1 MLDPSLSHRALTHID
16 RSNRIAVASADW
28 RQDGDDAVSAAFR
41 LHGAVRRNARSEHD
55 DHEDSATI
63 IGRKDASPL
72 YGAGVFGRAR
82 CCGQHETIVAMGPPL
97 AKALAFVKEPVRRS
111 LRQRE
116 TAMAVQT
123 ALPTRKS
130 RLPLM
135 TAIFVGL
142 ACCTIAAVSVWREAT
157 VRAADLRSA
166 EVDVANM
173 ARSLIQHAEDSIE
186 LSEAILLGMVAR
198 IENAGTSEP
207 AVQLMQ
213 AFLEARSTTLGRI
226 RGLFVYDNNGAWL
239 ATTEKIQT
247 QGLNNSDRA
256 YFQHHRANDD
266 RKTFLGDPV
275 RSRSGGQWIIT
286 VSRRFNKPDGSFGGV
301 VLATLDA
308 SYFSRFY
315 EQYDLGPNGSV
326 ALLNGQGV
334 LLARSRDNGQLV
346 GRDLSGTSLFRERLK
361 EARNAV
367 YYFTSPID
375 GVKRISAY
383 RASDRYS
390 LVLLATEAEMDVL
403 AAWQSRV
410 TIRSGITLFLVVSL
424 GVVGFFLVRQLAARQ
439 RMAAALEAQEANFRL
454 LAETSSDMVTR
465 IGLDETLRY
474 VSPSAKSVVGWEAA
488 QLEGTPALAGV
499 HPEDI
504 ARVRALVSQMR
515 DGLQTEGRLVY
526 RTRHRE
532 RGEVWLESC
541 LRVTRDDATD
551 LVDGVVAVSRD
562 MTEHKDLQARLAD
575 LAATDALTRLANRRT
590 FDERFSVE
598 WNSAVESKSCLS
610 VIMIDVDN
618 FKMFNDSY
626 GHDAGDR
633 CLLSVAQGLASVVHR
648 PHDLV
653 ARYGG
658 EEFAVLL
665 PNTDA
670 AGCAV
675 VAQQLHEAVT
685 ALGLTHVQN
694 QPLGRVSI
702 SLGGASAVP
711 GQGNTAAIVLKAA
724 DAALY
729 VAKRAGRNQFYMA
742 PRLGLAA

>member
-1 MLDPSLSHRALTHID
+1 M
-16 RSNRIAVASADW
+16 SA
-28 RQDGDDAVSAAFR
+28 Q
-41 LHGAVRRNARSEHD
+41 
-55 DHEDSATI
+55 
-63 IGRKDASPL
+63 K
-72 YGAGVFGRAR
+72 
-82 CCGQHETIVAMGPPL
+82 
-97 AKALAFVKEPVRRS
+97 
-111 LRQRE
+111 
-116 TAMAVQT
+116 
-123 ALPTRKS
+123 PTRKS

-135 TAIFVGL
+135 AAIFVAL
-142 ACCTIAAVSVWREAT
+142 ACCTITAISVWRESTA
-157 VRAADLRSA
+157 RAAELRSA

-173 ARSLIQHAEDSIE
+173 ARSLMQHAEDSIE

-207 AVQLMQ
+207 AVQLMN

-226 RGLFVYDNNGAWL
+226 RGLFVYDNDGNWL
-239 ATTEKIQT
+239 ATTEKVQT

-256 YFQHHRANDD
+256 YFQHHRSTDD

-286 VSRRFNKPDGSFGGV
+286 VSRRFNRPDGSFGGV
-301 VLATLDA
+301 VLATFDA

-326 ALLNGQGV
+326 ALLNRQGV
-334 LLARSRDNGQLV
+334 LLARSKDNGQLV
-346 GRDLSGTSLFRERLK
+346 GRDLSGTPLFRERLQH
-361 EARNAV
+361 ARNAV

-375 GVKRISAY
+375 GLKRISAY
-383 RASDRYS
+383 RASERYP

-403 AAWQSRV
+403 ALW
-410 TIRSGITLFLVVSL
+410 RSGVAIRTGITVCLVIAL
-424 GVVGFFLVRQLAARQ
+424 GVVGFSLVRQLAARQ
-439 RMAAALEAQEANFRL
+439 RMAAALAAQEANFRL

-474 VSPSAKSVVGWEAA
+474 VSPSAKTVVGWAAA
-488 QLEGTPALAGV
+488 QLEGTPAMAGV
-499 HPEDI
+499 HADDI
-504 ARVRALVSQMR
+504 ARVRALVSQLK

-541 LRVTRDDATD
+541 LRVTRDSATN
-551 LVDGVVAVSRD
+551 LINGVVAVSRD
-562 MTEHKDLQARLAD
+562 MTEHKDLQAKLAD
-575 LAATDALTRLANRRT
+575 LAATDALTRLANRRA

-598 WNSAVESKSCLS
+598 WESAIASKSCLS
-610 VIMIDVDN
+610 VIMIDVDH
-618 FKMFNDSY
+618 FKLFNDSY
-626 GHDAGDR
+626 GHEAGDR
-633 CLLSVAQGLASVVHR
+633 CLQSVAQGLASVVHR

-670 AGCAV
+670 AGCAA
-675 VAQQLHEAVT
+675 VAQQLREAVA

-694 QPLGRVSI
+694 QPLGRVSV
-702 SLGGASAVP
+702 SLGGASVVP
-711 GQGNTAAIVLKAA
+711 GQGNTAAVLMKAA

-729 VAKRAGRNQFYMA
+729 VAKRAGRNQSYMA